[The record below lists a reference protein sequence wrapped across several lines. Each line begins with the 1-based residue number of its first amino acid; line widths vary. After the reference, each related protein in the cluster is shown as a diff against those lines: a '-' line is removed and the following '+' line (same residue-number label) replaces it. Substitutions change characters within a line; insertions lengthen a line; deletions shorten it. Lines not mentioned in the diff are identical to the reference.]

1 MDHGTQR
8 RKDPLKNLVGCR
20 VGDVSYAL
28 PIGIVREIVN
38 PLPVI
43 ELPGAPPAVQG
54 VADYRELVVPVVD
67 LRVRFA
73 VAATHNR
80 GTKWIIVRGKSRNL
94 ALVVDSVI
102 GVFRSGDLRPA
113 PRLGIGDD
121 LRGIEG
127 VTSHE
132 GSLVFV
138 IDAARLEELVVDV
151 GDHS

>member
-1 MDHGTQR
+1 MEHAPQR

-20 VGDVSYAL
+20 VGEVSYAL
-28 PIGIVREIVN
+28 PIAIVREIVN

-43 ELPGAPPAVQG
+43 ELPGVPHAVEG

-67 LRVRFA
+67 LRVRFS
-73 VAATHNR
+73 VAKTLSR
-80 GTKWIIVRGKSRNL
+80 STKWIIVNGKERSL

-102 GVFRSGDLRPA
+102 GVFRSGELRPA
-113 PRLGIGDD
+113 PQLGGSED

-127 VTSHE
+127 VTTHD

-138 IDAARLEELVVDV
+138 IDPSRLEELVRAV
-151 GDHS
+151 GSPS